1 MQELSMNLLDIAQ
14 NSVAAGSKLT
24 EITVLIDTARRSLV
38 LRIADCGK
46 GMSEETLRR
55 VTDPFYTTRTT
66 RKVGLGLP
74 LFREAAETAGG
85 KMTIRSKEGV
95 GTTVEASFELGNID
109 LPPLGDVP
117 GSIVNLVQ
125 CNPELDFVFRVESDG
140 ETFCMDTREIREILQ
155 GVPLS
160 SPEVALFLREYLEE
174 HTENL
179 LKRSNLI

>member
-1 MQELSMNLLDIAQ
+1 MKELSLNILDIAE
-14 NSVAAGSKLT
+14 NSVKAGAALVQILLT
-24 EITVLIDTARRSLV
+24 QRQDTLTITIADNGCGMTPEV
-38 LRIADCGK
+38 LR
-46 GMSEETLRR
+46 S

-125 CNPELDFVFRVESDG
+125 CNPELDFIFRVESDG

-174 HTENL
+174 HTDNL

>member
-14 NSVAAGSKLT
+14 NSVAAGSTLT
-24 EITVLIDTARRSLV
+24 ELTVRIDTARRALTLV
-38 LRIADCGK
+38 IADNGK

-66 RKVGLGLP
+66 RKVGLGIP

-85 KMTIRSKEGV
+85 GLTIESKVGV
-95 GTTVEASFELGNID
+95 GTTVSATFELGNID
-109 LPPLGDVP
+109 LPPLGDVA
-117 GSIVNLVQ
+117 GTVVNLVQ

-140 ETFCMDTREIREILQ
+140 EEFCMDTRELREMLD

-160 SPEVALFLREYLEE
+160 TPQVALFLREYLAE

>member
-74 LFREAAETAGG
+74 LLKLAAEQTGGSVRLTSRPAGEDPENHGTEVTALFH
-85 KMTIRSKEGV
+85 T
-95 GTTVEASFELGNID
+95 NHID
-109 LPPLGDVP
+109 CPPMGDVSATLMTLIQGHPETDFLYRHERP
-117 GSIVNLVQ
+117 GKPV
-125 CNPELDFVFRVESDG
+125 ELDTRTTSFRSLICSVTNISW
-140 ETFCMDTREIREILQ
+140 RE
-155 GVPLS
+155 PL
-160 SPEVALFLREYLEE
+160 
-174 HTENL
+174 
-179 LKRSNLI
+179 

>member
-1 MQELSMNLLDIAQ
+1 MKELSLNILDIAE
-14 NSVAAGSKLT
+14 NSVKAGAALVQILLT
-24 EITVLIDTARRSLV
+24 QRQDTLTITIADNGCGMTPEV
-38 LRIADCGK
+38 LR
-46 GMSEETLRR
+46 S

-125 CNPELDFVFRVESDG
+125 CNPDLDFVFRVESDG

>member
-1 MQELSMNLLDIAQ
+1 M
-14 NSVAAGSKLT
+14 
-24 EITVLIDTARRSLV
+24 R
-38 LRIADCGK
+38 
-46 GMSEETLRR
+46 
-55 VTDPFYTTRTT
+55 
-66 RKVGLGLP
+66 
-74 LFREAAETAGG
+74 
-85 KMTIRSKEGV
+85 
-95 GTTVEASFELGNID
+95 
-109 LPPLGDVP
+109 

-140 ETFCMDTREIREILQ
+140 ETFCMDTREIRGILD

>member
-1 MQELSMNLLDIAQ
+1 MQELSMNLLDIAE
-14 NSVAAGSKLT
+14 NSVAAGSTLT
-24 EITVLIDTARRSLV
+24 KITVRIDTRQRRLTLV
-38 LRIADCGK
+38 IADNGK

-85 KMTIRSKEGV
+85 AMTIESKVGV
-95 GTTVEASFELGNID
+95 GTTVSADFELGNID
-109 LPPLGDVP
+109 LPPLGDVV
-117 GSIVNLVQ
+117 GTVVNLVQ
-125 CNPELDFVFRVESDG
+125 CNPELDFVFLVESDG
-140 ETFCMDTREIREILQ
+140 EEFCMDTREVRGMLD

-160 SPEVALFLREYLEE
+160 TPQVALFLREYLAE